1 MTRRKSRSRETH
13 ERMADFETTTDPKD
27 CRVWA
32 WGSVAID
39 DLADYATGIDIDSFM
54 AYLDNRPSITYFH
67 NLRFDG
73 TFITDWLLRHDFRWV
88 PDSPGAGEFTT
99 LIDHMGKW
107 YSLTYVSR
115 NSVRTEFRDSLKKI
129 PLPVARI
136 AKAYDLEES
145 KGEIDYDAPRPV
157 GHALTEQESDYLY
170 RDIVIVAQALRVQRA
185 AGMRKL
191 TVGADALKEY
201 KDIITKDQFK
211 AVFPVL
217 DPLIDNEIRKAYRGG
232 FTYADPRTSSRIVG
246 AGIVLD
252 VNSLYPSVMYYRPIP
267 YGVPD
272 YTDGPPP
279 DPDALY
285 ITSITFTAKIKPNH
299 IPCIQVK
306 QSLFFNATEY
316 LTDISEPVTLAV
328 TSVDLALWREQ
339 YDIDILAFHGT
350 FTFHSATGLFTDY
363 IDKWMNVKANSVGGM
378 REIAKLHL
386 NSLYGKFAT
395 NTNVTGKYPVL
406 DHDRVTLVTGEPEHR
421 DPVYTPAGVFIT
433 AWARDVTLRAAQAE
447 QSRFMYA
454 DTDSLHLA
462 GTDLPRGLTVHPT
475 DLGAWK
481 HEATFTRA
489 TYVRAKQYAEEL
501 DDGSTSVHI
510 AGLPASIADQLCV
523 DDLLR
528 TREFRGKLIPRA
540 VPGGTVLEDTTFTL
554 KVH

>member
-1 MTRRKSRSRETH
+1 MTRRRSRSRETH

-39 DLADYATGIDIDSFM
+39 DLSDYATGIDIDSFM

-157 GHALTEQESDYLY
+157 GHALTEQEADYLY
-170 RDIVIVAQALRVQRA
+170 RDIVIVAQVLRVQRA

-232 FTYADPRTSSRIVG
+232 FTYADPRTSGRIVG

-272 YTDGPPP
+272 YTDGAPP

-350 FTFHSATGLFTDY
+350 FTFQSATGLFTDY

-447 QSRFMYA
+447 QPRFMYA

-462 GTDLPRGLTVHPT
+462 GTDLPSGLTVHPT

-481 HEATFTRA
+481 HESTFTRA
-489 TYVRAKQYAEEL
+489 VYVRAKQYAEEL
-501 DDGSTSVHI
+501 ADGSTSVHI
-510 AGLPASIADQLCV
+510 AGLPASIADQLRVC
-523 DDLLR
+523 DLLR
-528 TREFRGKLIPRA
+528 TREFRGKLVPRA
-540 VPGGTVLEDTTFTL
+540 VPGGTVLVDTTFTL

>member
-1 MTRRKSRSRETH
+1 MTRRRSRSRETH
-13 ERMADFETTTDPKD
+13 ERMADFETTTDPSD

-39 DLADYATGIDIDSFM
+39 DFSDYATGIDIDSFM
-54 AYLDNRPSITYFH
+54 AYLDDRPSITYFH

-115 NSVRTEFRDSLKKI
+115 DSVRTEFRDSLKKI

-136 AKAYDLEES
+136 AKAYGLEES

-157 GHALTEQESDYLY
+157 GHALTKQEADYLY

-232 FTYADPRTSSRIVG
+232 FTYADPRTSGRIVG

-272 YTDGPPP
+272 YTDGAPP

-350 FTFHSATGLFTDY
+350 FTFQSATGLFTDY
-363 IDKWMNVKANSVGGM
+363 IDKWANIKAHSVGGM

-447 QSRFMYA
+447 QARFMYA

-462 GTDLPRGLTVHPT
+462 GTDLPSGLTVHPT

-481 HEATFTRA
+481 HESTFTRA
-489 TYVRAKQYAEEL
+489 VYVRAKQYAEEL
-501 DDGSTSVHI
+501 SDGSTSVHI